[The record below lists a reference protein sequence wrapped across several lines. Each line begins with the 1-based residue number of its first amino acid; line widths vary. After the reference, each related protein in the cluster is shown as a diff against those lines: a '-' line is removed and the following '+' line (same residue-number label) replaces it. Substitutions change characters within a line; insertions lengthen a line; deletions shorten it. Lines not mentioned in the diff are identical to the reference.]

1 MNLNM
6 QLLLKTPQDFI
17 YRKFLFKTF
26 LYILQLFEF
35 DQEIVLR
42 DHARLIKNFI
52 IKLQDDSEKLSKDEI
67 RKNIY
72 NVSDEMLEIFLKN
85 VREKKLSLN
94 QDFLLNTLN
103 SHNENQANENK
114 FQNAFTIGSVSNLVR
129 I

>member
-67 RKNIY
+67 RINIY
-72 NVSDEMLEIFLKN
+72 NVSDEMLEIFFKN

-103 SHNENQANENK
+103 SHNENQTNENK
-114 FQNAFTIGSVSNLVR
+114 FQNAFTIGSVSNLVS

>member
-42 DHARLIKNFI
+42 DHSRLIRNLI

-72 NVSDEMLEIFLKN
+72 NISDEMLEIFLKN
-85 VREKKLSLN
+85 VREKNIRLT
-94 QDFLLNTLN
+94 QDFLLNTIN
-103 SHNENQANENK
+103 SQNEKQINEEKDHNN
-114 FQNAFTIGSVSNLVR
+114 FTIGSISNLV
-129 I
+129 